1 MINKNKLQKL
11 NNKELQE
18 IVYKKIN
25 RIERLNYD
33 LNVRKCGG
41 SLSRL
46 INLNDKDGETLLEEM
61 DYFLDNIR
69 NEHIATY
76 EKLQEQEL
84 EENKKYCDT
93 VDEIKELEDEI
104 EYNCEAYRDEMYEL
118 SNNEMIDNY
127 LNKNQLIDFIE
138 QLDDYIYQIIE
149 DFRNYQEYKNNE
161 FLDY

>member
-25 RIERLNYD
+25 RIERLSYD

-41 SLSRL
+41 SLSKL
-46 INLNDKDGETLLEEM
+46 INLNDRDGQKLLQFM
-61 DYFLDNIR
+61 DYFINQIR
-69 NEHIATY
+69 NEKQT
-76 EKLQEQEL
+76 
-84 EENKKYCDT
+84 EENDY
-93 VDEIKELEDEI
+93 
-104 EYNCEAYRDEMYEL
+104 YNI
-118 SNNEMIDNY
+118 SNNDMINEH

-138 QLDDYIYQIIE
+138 QLDNYLYQIIE
-149 DFRNYQEYKNNE
+149 DFRDYQDYKNNG

>member
-11 NNKELQE
+11 NNKKLQE

-61 DYFLDNIR
+61 DYFI
-69 NEHIATY
+69 
-76 EKLQEQEL
+76 
-84 EENKKYCDT
+84 
-93 VDEIKELEDEI
+93 DEIRESIIKNDEI
-104 EYNCEAYRDEMYEL
+104 LRDEIYNT

-138 QLDDYIYQIIE
+138 QLDDFIYLTIE
-149 DFRNYQEYKNNE
+149 DFRDYQEYKNNG

>member
-1 MINKNKLQKL
+1 MINKSKLQRL

-25 RIERLNYD
+25 RIERLSYD

-41 SLSRL
+41 SLSKL
-46 INLNDKDGETLLEEM
+46 INLNDRDGEKLLEEM
-61 DYFLDNIR
+61 DYFI
-69 NEHIATY
+69 
-76 EKLQEQEL
+76 
-84 EENKKYCDT
+84 
-93 VDEIKELEDEI
+93 DEIRESIIKNDEI
-104 EYNCEAYRDEMYEL
+104 LRDEIYNT

-138 QLDDYIYQIIE
+138 QLDDFIYLTIE
-149 DFRNYQEYKNNE
+149 DFRNYIDYKNNG

>member
-25 RIERLNYD
+25 RIERLSYD
-33 LNVRKCGG
+33 LNVRKSGG
-41 SLSRL
+41 SLSKL
-46 INLNDKDGETLLEEM
+46 INLNDRDGEKLLEEM
-61 DYFLDNIR
+61 DYFI
-69 NEHIATY
+69 
-76 EKLQEQEL
+76 
-84 EENKKYCDT
+84 
-93 VDEIKELEDEI
+93 DEIRESIIKNDEI
-104 EYNCEAYRDEMYEL
+104 LRDEIYTT

-138 QLDDYIYQIIE
+138 QLDDFIYLTIE
-149 DFRNYQEYKNNE
+149 DFRDYQEYKNNG

>member
-1 MINKNKLQKL
+1 MINKSKLQRL

-25 RIERLNYD
+25 RIERLSYD

-41 SLSRL
+41 SLSKL
-46 INLNDKDGETLLEEM
+46 INLNDRDGEKLLEEM
-61 DYFLDNIR
+61 DYFI
-69 NEHIATY
+69 
-76 EKLQEQEL
+76 
-84 EENKKYCDT
+84 
-93 VDEIKELEDEI
+93 DEIRESIIKNDEI
-104 EYNCEAYRDEMYEL
+104 LRDEIYNT

-138 QLDDYIYQIIE
+138 QLDDFIYLTIE
-149 DFRNYQEYKNNE
+149 DFRNYIEYKNNG

>member
-1 MINKNKLQKL
+1 MINKSKLQKL

-25 RIERLNYD
+25 RIERLSYD

-41 SLSRL
+41 SLSKL
-46 INLNDKDGETLLEEM
+46 INLNDRDGEKLLEEM
-61 DYFLDNIR
+61 DYFI
-69 NEHIATY
+69 
-76 EKLQEQEL
+76 
-84 EENKKYCDT
+84 
-93 VDEIKELEDEI
+93 DEIRESIIKNDEI
-104 EYNCEAYRDEMYEL
+104 LRDEIYTT

-138 QLDDYIYQIIE
+138 QLDDFIYLTIE
-149 DFRNYQEYKNNE
+149 DFRDYQEYKNNG

>member
-25 RIERLNYD
+25 RIERLSYD

-41 SLSRL
+41 SLSKL
-46 INLNDKDGETLLEEM
+46 INLNDRDGEKLLEEM
-61 DYFLDNIR
+61 DYFI
-69 NEHIATY
+69 
-76 EKLQEQEL
+76 
-84 EENKKYCDT
+84 
-93 VDEIKELEDEI
+93 DEIRESIIKNDEI
-104 EYNCEAYRDEMYEL
+104 LRDEIYTT

-138 QLDDYIYQIIE
+138 QLDDFIYLTIE
-149 DFRNYQEYKNNE
+149 DFRDYQEYKNNG

>member
-25 RIERLNYD
+25 RIERLSYD

-41 SLSRL
+41 SLSKL
-46 INLNDKDGETLLEEM
+46 INLNDRDGQKLLQFM
-61 DYFLDNIR
+61 DYFIDQIR
-69 NEHIATY
+69 NEKQT
-76 EKLQEQEL
+76 
-84 EENKKYCDT
+84 EENDY
-93 VDEIKELEDEI
+93 
-104 EYNCEAYRDEMYEL
+104 YNI
-118 SNNEMIDNY
+118 SNNDMINEH

-138 QLDDYIYQIIE
+138 QLDNYLYQIIE
-149 DFRNYQEYKNNE
+149 DFRDYQDYKNNG

>member
-1 MINKNKLQKL
+1 MINKSKLQRL

-25 RIERLNYD
+25 RIERLSYD

-41 SLSRL
+41 SLSKL
-46 INLNDKDGETLLEEM
+46 INLNDRDGQKLLQFT
-61 DYFLDNIR
+61 DYFIDQIRDKKQAEEIDYYNI
-69 NEHIATY
+69 
-76 EKLQEQEL
+76 
-84 EENKKYCDT
+84 
-93 VDEIKELEDEI
+93 
-104 EYNCEAYRDEMYEL
+104 

-138 QLDDYIYQIIE
+138 QLDDFIYLTIE
-149 DFRNYQEYKNNE
+149 DFRNYIDYKNNG

>member
-1 MINKNKLQKL
+1 MINKSKLQKL

-41 SLSRL
+41 SLSKL
-46 INLNDKDGETLLEEM
+46 INLNDRDGEKLLEEM
-61 DYFLDNIR
+61 DYFI
-69 NEHIATY
+69 
-76 EKLQEQEL
+76 
-84 EENKKYCDT
+84 
-93 VDEIKELEDEI
+93 DEIRESIIKNDEI
-104 EYNCEAYRDEMYEL
+104 LRDEIYNT

-127 LNKNQLIDFIE
+127 LNKNKLIDFIE
-138 QLDDYIYQIIE
+138 QLDDFIYLTIE
-149 DFRNYQEYKNNE
+149 DFRNYIDYKNNG

>member
-25 RIERLNYD
+25 RIERLSYD
-33 LNVRKCGG
+33 LNVKKCGG
-41 SLSRL
+41 SLSKL
-46 INLNDKDGETLLEEM
+46 INLNDRDGEKLLEEM
-61 DYFLDNIR
+61 DYFI
-69 NEHIATY
+69 
-76 EKLQEQEL
+76 
-84 EENKKYCDT
+84 
-93 VDEIKELEDEI
+93 DEIRESIIKNDEI
-104 EYNCEAYRDEMYEL
+104 LRDEIYNT

-138 QLDDYIYQIIE
+138 QLDDFIYLTIE
-149 DFRNYQEYKNNE
+149 DFRDYQEYKNNG

>member
-1 MINKNKLQKL
+1 MINKSKLQRL

-25 RIERLNYD
+25 RIERLSYD

-41 SLSRL
+41 SLSKL
-46 INLNDKDGETLLEEM
+46 INLNDRDDEKLLEEM
-61 DYFLDNIR
+61 DYFI
-69 NEHIATY
+69 
-76 EKLQEQEL
+76 
-84 EENKKYCDT
+84 
-93 VDEIKELEDEI
+93 DEIRESIIKNDEI
-104 EYNCEAYRDEMYEL
+104 LRDEIYNT

-138 QLDDYIYQIIE
+138 QLDNYLYQIIE
-149 DFRNYQEYKNNE
+149 DFRDYQDYKNNG

>member
-1 MINKNKLQKL
+1 MINKSKLQRL

-25 RIERLNYD
+25 RIERLSYY

-41 SLSRL
+41 SLSKL
-46 INLNDKDGETLLEEM
+46 INLNDRDGEKLLEEM
-61 DYFLDNIR
+61 DYFI
-69 NEHIATY
+69 
-76 EKLQEQEL
+76 
-84 EENKKYCDT
+84 
-93 VDEIKELEDEI
+93 DEIRESIIKNDEI
-104 EYNCEAYRDEMYEL
+104 LRDEIYNT

-138 QLDDYIYQIIE
+138 QLDDFIYLTIE
-149 DFRNYQEYKNNE
+149 DFRNYIDYKNNG

>member
-1 MINKNKLQKL
+1 MINKSKLQKL

-41 SLSRL
+41 SLSKL
-46 INLNDKDGETLLEEM
+46 INLNDRDGEKLLEEM
-61 DYFLDNIR
+61 DYFI
-69 NEHIATY
+69 
-76 EKLQEQEL
+76 
-84 EENKKYCDT
+84 
-93 VDEIKELEDEI
+93 DEIRESIIKNDEI
-104 EYNCEAYRDEMYEL
+104 LRDEIYNA

-138 QLDDYIYQIIE
+138 QLDDFIYLTIE
-149 DFRNYQEYKNNE
+149 DFRNYIDYKNNG

>member
-25 RIERLNYD
+25 RIERLSYD

-41 SLSRL
+41 SLSKL
-46 INLNDKDGETLLEEM
+46 INLNDRDGEKLLEEM
-61 DYFLDNIR
+61 DYFI
-69 NEHIATY
+69 
-76 EKLQEQEL
+76 
-84 EENKKYCDT
+84 
-93 VDEIKELEDEI
+93 DEIRESIIKNDEI
-104 EYNCEAYRDEMYEL
+104 LRDEIYNT

-138 QLDDYIYQIIE
+138 QLDDFIYLTIE
-149 DFRNYQEYKNNE
+149 DFRDYQEYKNNG

>member
-25 RIERLNYD
+25 RIERLSYD

-41 SLSRL
+41 SLSKL
-46 INLNDKDGETLLEEM
+46 INLNDRDGQKLLQFM
-61 DYFLDNIR
+61 DYFIDQIR
-69 NEHIATY
+69 NEKQT
-76 EKLQEQEL
+76 
-84 EENKKYCDT
+84 EENDY
-93 VDEIKELEDEI
+93 
-104 EYNCEAYRDEMYEL
+104 YNI
-118 SNNEMIDNY
+118 SNNDMINEH

-138 QLDDYIYQIIE
+138 QLDDFIYLTIE
-149 DFRNYQEYKNNE
+149 DFRNYQEYKNNG

>member
-1 MINKNKLQKL
+1 MINKSKLQKL

-41 SLSRL
+41 SLSKL
-46 INLNDKDGETLLEEM
+46 INLNDRDGEKLLEEM
-61 DYFLDNIR
+61 DYFI
-69 NEHIATY
+69 
-76 EKLQEQEL
+76 
-84 EENKKYCDT
+84 
-93 VDEIKELEDEI
+93 DEIRESIIKNDEI
-104 EYNCEAYRDEMYEL
+104 LRDEIYNT

-138 QLDDYIYQIIE
+138 QLDDFIYLTIE
-149 DFRNYQEYKNNE
+149 DFRNYIDYKNNG

>member
-18 IVYKKIN
+18 IAYKKIN
-25 RIERLNYD
+25 RIERLSYD

-41 SLSRL
+41 SLSKL
-46 INLNDKDGETLLEEM
+46 INLNDRNGEKLLEEM
-61 DYFLDNIR
+61 DYFI
-69 NEHIATY
+69 
-76 EKLQEQEL
+76 
-84 EENKKYCDT
+84 
-93 VDEIKELEDEI
+93 DEIRESIIKNDEI
-104 EYNCEAYRDEMYEL
+104 LRDEIYNT

-138 QLDDYIYQIIE
+138 QLDDFIYLTIE
-149 DFRNYQEYKNNE
+149 DFRDYQEYKNNG

>member
-1 MINKNKLQKL
+1 MINKSKLQRL

-25 RIERLNYD
+25 RIERLSYD

-41 SLSRL
+41 SLSKL
-46 INLNDKDGETLLEEM
+46 INLNDRDGEKLLEEM
-61 DYFLDNIR
+61 DYFI
-69 NEHIATY
+69 
-76 EKLQEQEL
+76 
-84 EENKKYCDT
+84 
-93 VDEIKELEDEI
+93 DEIRESIIKNDEI
-104 EYNCEAYRDEMYEL
+104 LRDEIYNT

-138 QLDDYIYQIIE
+138 QLDNYLYQIIE
-149 DFRNYQEYKNNE
+149 DFRDYQDYKNNG

>member
-25 RIERLNYD
+25 RIERLSYD

-41 SLSRL
+41 SLSKL
-46 INLNDKDGETLLEEM
+46 INLNDRDGEKLLEEM
-61 DYFLDNIR
+61 DYFI
-69 NEHIATY
+69 
-76 EKLQEQEL
+76 
-84 EENKKYCDT
+84 
-93 VDEIKELEDEI
+93 DEIRESIIKNDEI
-104 EYNCEAYRDEMYEL
+104 LRDEIYNT

-138 QLDDYIYQIIE
+138 QLDDFIYLTIE
-149 DFRNYQEYKNNE
+149 DFRNYQEYKNNG

>member
-1 MINKNKLQKL
+1 MINKSKLQKL

-25 RIERLNYD
+25 RIECLNYN

-41 SLSRL
+41 SLSKL
-46 INLNDKDGETLLEEM
+46 INLNDRDGEKLLEEM
-61 DYFLDNIR
+61 DYFI
-69 NEHIATY
+69 
-76 EKLQEQEL
+76 
-84 EENKKYCDT
+84 
-93 VDEIKELEDEI
+93 DEIRESIIKNDEI
-104 EYNCEAYRDEMYEL
+104 LRDEIYNT

-138 QLDDYIYQIIE
+138 QLDDFIYLTIE
-149 DFRNYQEYKNNE
+149 DFRDYQEYKNNG